1 MADAIIFGEEEL
13 LKSLPLIVARPSS
26 NTQLSQL
33 SDVVTLKEKINR
45 VETTKEV
52 SSNLSS
58 DIIT

>member
-13 LKSLPLIVARPSS
+13 LKSLPLTVARPSS

>member
-1 MADAIIFGEEEL
+1 MADAIIFGGEEL
-13 LKSLPLIVARPSS
+13 LKSLPLTVARPSS

>member
-13 LKSLPLIVARPSS
+13 LKSLPLTVARPSS

-58 DIIT
+58 DIII

>member
-1 MADAIIFGEEEL
+1 MADAIIFGGEEL
-13 LKSLPLIVARPSS
+13 LKSLPLTVARPSS

-58 DIIT
+58 DIII

>member
-13 LKSLPLIVARPSS
+13 LKSLPLAVAKPST
-26 NTQLSQL
+26 NTPLTDL
-33 SDVVTLKEKINR
+33 PNVVTLKEKINR

>member
-1 MADAIIFGEEEL
+1 MIDATKLSEDL
-13 LKSLPLIVARPSS
+13 TQPTVARPSN
-26 NTQLSQL
+26 NTPLSEL
-33 SDVVTLKEKINR
+33 PNVVTLKEKINR

>member
-1 MADAIIFGEEEL
+1 MVDAIKLSADLTQI
-13 LKSLPLIVARPSS
+13 SVARPLS
-26 NTQLSQL
+26 NTPLSEL
-33 SDVVTLKEKINR
+33 SNVVTLKEKINR